1 MVENRIKP
9 RQDVQLDASIVDMA
23 GALVGRCK
31 LVDMSES
38 GAKLIQLGSTDAPN
52 KFNLVLTRDGKIRRR
67 CEVAWRSERD
77 LGVRFVKSESIEG
90 RTKHNKIDA

>member
-1 MVENRIKP
+1 MVEKRIKP
-9 RQDVQLDASIVDMA
+9 RRDVQVDAIIVDMA
-23 GALVGRCK
+23 GALLGRCK
-31 LVDMSES
+31 LIDVSES
-38 GAKLIQLGSTDAPN
+38 GAKLIQLGSTDAPD

-90 RTKHNKIDA
+90 RTKHNKIDK